1 MSTTAASQ
9 PHVRTTIRQNLVL
22 LTSFPCLHP
31 PILLAIIWSSV
42 PIPERQAGVPGGNA
56 AVPWKGT
63 IPQPG
68 AERSVAPG
76 KTPLHSQAES
86 RRHPGGGLSRGKPV
100 VRPES
105 IRLPGSRV
113 AGLQPA
119 RTVVRPSWGACP
131 RLWNCGLSGRPEAV
145 RVPAIADQEQG
156 VAQPHRPPFGCGQR
170 PRQAIRGVS
179 WPPPWVGWSHLF
191 TSARTG

>member
-31 PILLAIIWSSV
+31 PILLAIIWLLLHT
-42 PIPERQAGVPGGNA
+42 PERQAGGFLAATPPCPGRAQFHSLGQSEA
-56 AVPWKGT
+56 S
-63 IPQPG
+63 PQGRP
-68 AERSVAPG
+68 
-76 KTPLHSQAES
+76 PLHSQAES

-105 IRLPGSRV
+105 IRLPRFRV

-119 RTVVRPSWGACP
+119 RTVVRPSWGGCP
-131 RLWNCGLSGRPEAV
+131 RLWNCGLSCRPEAV

-156 VAQPHRPPFGCGQR
+156 VAQPHWPPFGYGQR
-170 PRQAIRGVS
+170 LLYEIRGKIRR
-179 WPPPWVGWSHLF
+179 G
-191 TSARTG
+191 AGKEKDTGL